1 MDDALRHAWTK
12 LISAADL
19 DDHMHQVGQAAANA
33 ALLQSMLATNGREEQ
48 TSLLIVGGGTAQFLD
63 YISPTIFA

>member
-48 TSLLIVGGGTAQFLD
+48 TSVM
-63 YISPTIFA
+63 SNK